1 MSTLTDHDIS
11 RILLYVLLG
20 FYGILTFVSF
30 TQLVRFTIFLRGLWK
45 ALKIFYFF
53 VFLASV
59 VRSVQ
64 MILFGFENYH
74 SESKTAYILGFFG
87 CVFYFSGYMFL
98 VFYWM
103 STYMNSRKS
112 SIRSS
117 SKVHR
122 GFVVL
127 AVLYYVLCIAFI
139 VVILTISMGKSMR
152 FVLGSAGLAVTS
164 LLSFVA
170 FSYFGAKLYG
180 WFRRSDHYLSR
191 SQRRS
196 LRKICFITVVCS
208 ISFFLRF
215 LFLVGSCI
223 KPDTFQG
230 TNASYEFGYYMI
242 VEIIPTVLMLMV
254 VGTVSN
260 EKLRKMQRKKREQD
274 SIKKEAGASRRE
286 RSHASQ
292 VDEDEYD
299 DSFLSKH
306 TRTMS
311 ASTEDDGIPHA
322 PLFEGESEGSPLL
335 RAAESP
341 TPWVAGSYAASENSD
356 VEHGLPPT

>member
-1 MSTLTDHDIS
+1 
-11 RILLYVLLG
+11 
-20 FYGILTFVSF
+20 
-30 TQLVRFTIFLRGLWK
+30 
-45 ALKIFYFF
+45 
-53 VFLASV
+53 
-59 VRSVQ
+59 

-74 SESKTAYILGFFG
+74 SESRTAYILGFFG

-103 STYMNSRKS
+103 STYMNSRNS
-112 SIRSS
+112 SIRGSS
-117 SKVHR
+117 NVHR
-122 GFVVL
+122 GFVIL
-127 AVLYYVLCIAFI
+127 AVIYYVICIAFI

-208 ISFFLRF
+208 ISFFIRF
-215 LFLVGSCI
+215 LFLVGSCVR
-223 KPDTFQG
+223 PDTFQG
-230 TNASYEFGYYMI
+230 KNAAYEFGYYMV
-242 VEIIPTVLMLMV
+242 VEIVPTVLMLMV

-260 EKLRKMQRKKREQD
+260 EKLRKLQRKRREQK
-274 SIKKEAGASRRE
+274 SIEKKTGASRRQ
-286 RSHASQ
+286 RD
-292 VDEDEYD
+292 VVGDDDDEYT

-306 TRTMS
+306 THAMS
-311 ASTEDDGIPHA
+311 SSTDDDEVPQA
-322 PLFEGESEGSPLL
+322 PLFEGGSEGSPLL
-335 RAAESP
+335 RTAESP
-341 TPWVAGSYAASENSD
+341 TPWVASSYAGSENYD
-356 VEHGLPPT
+356 VEHALPPM